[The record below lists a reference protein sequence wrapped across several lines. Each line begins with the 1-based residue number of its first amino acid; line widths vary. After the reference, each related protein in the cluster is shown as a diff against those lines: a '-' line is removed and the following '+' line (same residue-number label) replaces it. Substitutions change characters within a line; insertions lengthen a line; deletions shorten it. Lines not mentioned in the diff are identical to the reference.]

1 MRREFAESKSLKE
14 RYESVHEAILDSAYS
29 GLQGMIDNGSAW
41 LMEGALGR
49 AAMRALEAGACVL
62 PPKPGLDYYGT
73 MIPSYEFVKDAVGSP
88 GSVANAEA
96 YEGDDA

>member
-1 MRREFAESKSLKE
+1 MSDLKK
-14 RYESVHEAILDSAYS
+14 RYESVHAAIMEGPNS

-62 PPKPGLDYYGT
+62 PPTPKPDAYGSLA
-73 MIPSYEFVKDAVGSP
+73 PSYEIVKDAVGSP

-96 YEGDDA
+96 YDEDGDF

>member
-1 MRREFAESKSLKE
+1 MPELKE
-14 RYESVHEAILDSAYS
+14 RYESVHAAIMEGPDS
-29 GLQGMIDNGSAW
+29 GLQGLIDNGSAW

-62 PPKPGLDYYGT
+62 PPKPGVDYWGT

-96 YEGDDA
+96 YEADDA

>member
-1 MRREFAESKSLKE
+1 MTELQE
-14 RYESVHEAILDSAYS
+14 RYERVHAAIMAGPSS

-49 AAMRALEAGACVL
+49 AAMDALKSGACVL
-62 PPKPGLDYYGT
+62 PPKPGLDYWGT
-73 MIPSYEFVKDAVGSP
+73 MVPSYEFVKDVVGNP

-96 YEGDDA
+96 YEPEE

>member
-1 MRREFAESKSLKE
+1 MSDLKE
-14 RYESVHEAILDSAYS
+14 RYESVHAAIMEGPSS

-49 AAMRALEAGACVL
+49 AAMAALKAGACVL
-62 PPKPGLDYYGT
+62 PPKPGLDYWGT

-96 YEGDDA
+96 HEPGE